1 MVSMKLQR
9 FSLVLV
15 LVLGGCALPGY
26 ENGRPQPVVVERGSP
41 YPEGSPY
48 ESPRREEPADT
59 GEQSSGKG
67 DGESGA
73 IRTAPATRPEGG
85 RQLPAAAVALMAQ
98 ARDHRAAG
106 RLSDAAVT
114 LERALRIAPREPSI
128 YRELAE
134 VRLQE
139 GKTAQAEQFARK
151 GISLAGGE
159 DAEQA
164 RLWTV
169 VAECRWAAK
178 DSEGALAA
186 EQKAKELRGRGWSFW

>member
-1 MVSMKLQR
+1 MMPRLSVLL
-9 FSLVLV
+9 LVCL
-15 LVLGGCALPGY
+15 LGGCALPGY

-41 YPEGSPY
+41 Y
-48 ESPRREEPADT
+48 EEPARHEEARRSRDT
-59 GEQSSGKG
+59 KTERGDASSRA
-67 DGESGA
+67 EENSGP
-73 IRTAPATRPEGG
+73 ISSAPVTRPEGS
-85 RQLPAAAVALMAQ
+85 RTLPPAALALVAQ
-98 ARDHRAAG
+98 ARTHREAG

-139 GKTAQAEQFARK
+139 GKSAQAEQFARK
-151 GISLAGGE
+151 GISLAAGE

-186 EQKAKELRGRGWSFW
+186 EKKAKELRGRGWSFW

>member
-1 MVSMKLQR
+1 MKTR
-9 FSLVLV
+9 NLVL
-15 LVLGGCALPGY
+15 LAILALGGCALPGY
-26 ENGRPQPVVVERGSP
+26 EDGRPQPVVVERGSP
-41 YPEGSPY
+41 YPDGSPY
-48 ESPRREEPADT
+48 ETSPRKEPAGSSEEPAT
-59 GEQSSGKG
+59 RGSAGP
-67 DGESGA
+67 GA
-73 IRTAPATRPEGG
+73 IPTAPATRPEGG
-85 RQLPAAAVALMAQ
+85 RQLPAAAVALVAQ
-98 ARDHRAAG
+98 AREHRNAG

-186 EQKAKELRGRGWSFW
+186 EQKAKELRGRGWGFW